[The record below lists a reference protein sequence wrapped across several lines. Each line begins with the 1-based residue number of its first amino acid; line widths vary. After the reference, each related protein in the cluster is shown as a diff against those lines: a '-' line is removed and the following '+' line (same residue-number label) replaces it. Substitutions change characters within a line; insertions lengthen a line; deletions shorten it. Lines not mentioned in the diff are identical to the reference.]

1 MTKIQKKK
9 SKKNQCV
16 QLKVKND
23 DENKS
28 DPLNLIPVQC
38 LGRTEQFPCRK
49 SIEKT
54 QET

>member
-1 MTKIQKKK
+1 M
-9 SKKNQCV
+9 

-28 DPLNLIPVQC
+28 DPLNLIPMQC
-38 LGRTEQFPCRK
+38 RGRTEQFPCRK